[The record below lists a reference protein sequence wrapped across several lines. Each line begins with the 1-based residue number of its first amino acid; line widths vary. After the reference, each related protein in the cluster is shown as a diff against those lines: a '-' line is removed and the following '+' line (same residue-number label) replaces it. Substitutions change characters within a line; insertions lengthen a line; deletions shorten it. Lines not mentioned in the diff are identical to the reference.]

1 MERVDAPPE
10 RRFYVDPFGTAFAVE
25 VVTVPVWDR
34 SLTVAPDVRQAD
46 VRLVVCPEPAPAGL
60 PGWLIPIEGSDIVKD
75 DRIASLASR
84 AWLRSPYHREPG
96 ALPADFV
103 VAGFQAF
110 CPPHPPCPPSPQARE
125 TLATF
130 ARRRGGAFAPLGE
143 EGRDGFDRWLR
154 VAWRSP
160 EHFARAVLAERMAE
174 AGEREALD
182 LVAFLEEAE
191 VWPEGDT
198 IALADQRR
206 SLIERLTPLRYF
218 ADPGGWDE
226 AHAQAIEWRAAYQV
240 AYLAHFRRVAR
251 LATDTLAGLLP
262 AITASEVLRAFN
274 RNDRNGQP
282 VGNEALERLRRAV
295 AEIGEIPANLD
306 PGRARTAGI
315 TLGRF
320 PGAFADARL
329 AAAAVLA
336 AVEVQRRRTMV

>member
-1 MERVDAPPE
+1 MECPPE
-10 RRFYVDPFGTAFAVE
+10 RRFYVDPFGTVFAAE
-25 VVTVPVWDR
+25 VVTASVWDR
-34 SLTVAPDVRQAD
+34 SFTVVPDMRQAD
-46 VRLVVCPEPAPAGL
+46 ARIVVCAEPVPAGL
-60 PGWLIPIEGSDIVKD
+60 PGWLVVIERADAGD

-96 ALPADFV
+96 ALPADFI

-110 CPPHPPCPPSPQARE
+110 CPPHPPCPPSPHARE

-130 ARRRGGAFAPLGE
+130 ARRRGGNFAPLGE

-160 EHFARAVLAERMAE
+160 EHFARAVLVERMAE

-191 VWPEGDT
+191 VWPDGDT

-206 SLIERLTPLRYF
+206 ALIERLTPLRYF
-218 ADPGGWDE
+218 ADPTGWDE
-226 AHAQAIEWRAAYQV
+226 AHSQAIEWRAAYQV

-251 LATDTLAGLLP
+251 LATDTLASLLP

-274 RNDRNGQP
+274 RNSRNGQP
-282 VGNEALERLRRAV
+282 VGQEALERLRRAV

-306 PGRARTAGI
+306 PGHARTAGI

-336 AVEVQRRRTMV
+336 AVEVQRRRAMV

>member
-1 MERVDAPPE
+1 MELPPE
-10 RRFYVDPFGTAFAVE
+10 RRFYADPFGTTYAVE
-25 VVTVPVWDR
+25 VVTAPAWDR
-34 SLTVAPDVRQAD
+34 AFMAIPDMRQAD
-46 VRLVVCPEPAPAGL
+46 ARLVICAEPAPPGL
-60 PGWLIPIEGSDIVKD
+60 PEWLVALEGSDAVD
-75 DRIASLASR
+75 ADRIASLTSR

-96 ALPADFV
+96 ALAADYV

-110 CPPHPPCPPSPQARE
+110 CPPHPPCPPTPQARE

-130 ARRRGGAFAPLGE
+130 ARRRGGVFAPLGE

-160 EHFARAVLAERMAE
+160 EHFARAVLVERMAE
-174 AGEREALD
+174 AGERDALD
-182 LVAFLEEAE
+182 MVAFLEAAE
-191 VWPEGDT
+191 VWPDNET
-198 IALADQRR
+198 IELADQRR

-218 ADPGGWDE
+218 ADPAGWDE

-240 AYLAHFRRVAR
+240 AYLAHFRRVNR
-251 LATDTLAGLLP
+251 LATDTLASLLP

-274 RNDRNGQP
+274 RNGRNGQP
-282 VGNEALERLRRAV
+282 VGQEALERLRRAV

-306 PGRARTAGI
+306 PGRARTVGI
-315 TLGRF
+315 TLGRL

-336 AVEVQRRRTMV
+336 AVEVQRRRAMV